1 MSKKSMIDDEAMKN
15 SSINNNFINQSQK
28 LENLPYSSL
37 RVKGDTHSKLN
48 VLKKL
53 EMADAIDDVLEKA
66 IELYIEKL
74 PKEKKE
80 EIQNLVNQ
88 ENDYKI
94 KKARKKASSRK

>member
-1 MSKKSMIDDEAMKN
+1 MAKDSMMNDPNRKIKPL
-15 SSINNNFINQSQK
+15 NNTFINKNQK
-28 LENLPYSSL
+28 LKNLPYSSL

-53 EMADAIDDVLEKA
+53 EMADSVDDVLEKA

-74 PKEKKE
+74 PNEKKE
-80 EIQNLVNQ
+80 EIQSLVNQ

-94 KKARKKASSRK
+94 KKAMKKANNRK